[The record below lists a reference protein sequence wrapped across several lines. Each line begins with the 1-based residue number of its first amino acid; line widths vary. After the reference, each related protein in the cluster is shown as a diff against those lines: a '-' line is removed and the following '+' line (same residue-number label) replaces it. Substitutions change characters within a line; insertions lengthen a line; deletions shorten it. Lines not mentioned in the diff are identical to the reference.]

1 MLVAGLTAA
10 VLLSSMISSIP
21 SAHGAEVSKG
31 VNIDVE
37 SGDDVFDISG
47 RYNANLWRIGWA
59 GARDGAPNYE
69 ASGRRAGGRRSFPCH
84 PFSFE
89 GHVDPLP
96 GFRCTMEV
104 AYGGMPIPV
113 IAGEGD
119 DSGDTE
125 NIVPLRVTR
134 EDFASLPI
142 EAGQV
147 SVQPGRGWVLVNQPT
162 VVWSDASPHVLT
174 ASVLG
179 VAVEVL
185 ATPVAWAWDFGDG
198 TPILRT
204 TDPGAPWPEET
215 VSHVYREAADR
226 ARISVETEWRGQFR
240 RLGADGWQD
249 VVGTVTTTS
258 ALDPIDVLTAEPRLI
273 TGDHRS

>member
-1 MLVAGLTAA
+1 MLSFASVTG
-10 VLLSSMISSIP
+10 S
-21 SAHGAEVSKG
+21 G
-31 VNIDVE
+31 VDPRQEE
-37 SGDDVFDISG
+37 STRISG
-47 RYNANLWRIGWA
+47 ESAGDRVELRGSHRRSDWRS
-59 GARDGAPNYE
+59 RDNSREGGDSAIYLL
-69 ASGRRAGGRRSFPCH
+69 GRESRIPRSFPCH

>member
-1 MLVAGLTAA
+1 MKFVTIVSLLTMTLPLNIWGEADEKDRFI
-10 VLLSSMISSIP
+10 VRGREHSV
-21 SAHGAEVSKG
+21 AHGRE
-31 VNIDVE
+31 
-37 SGDDVFDISG
+37 
-47 RYNANLWRIGWA
+47 WRHA
-59 GARDGAPNYE
+59 ADYTD
-69 ASGRRAGGRRSFPCH
+69 SRRQERSRIPRSFPCH

-273 TGDHRS
+273 TGEHRS